1 MGSSFEVKESPCQ
14 EKSVCHFTSAYRQ
27 VIWVSCEFN
36 QTWCSSRG
44 KEFSVHLSLGLEDYL
59 IPPLRTSLHYWEVLE
74 MCKGK
79 EETVRAMHH
88 SITQVG
94 EREVSL
100 SVPRWELAEP
110 PMYPTDHRFPFP
122 VSSAFSQCCVDGL
135 RRSLWLT

>member
-79 EETVRAMHH
+79 EKDETLRAVHH

-94 EREVSL
+94 EREVLL

-110 PMYPTDHRFPFP
+110 PHVSHRSQLSF
-122 VSSAFSQCCVDGL
+122 SSELCLQSMLC
-135 RRSLWLT
+135 